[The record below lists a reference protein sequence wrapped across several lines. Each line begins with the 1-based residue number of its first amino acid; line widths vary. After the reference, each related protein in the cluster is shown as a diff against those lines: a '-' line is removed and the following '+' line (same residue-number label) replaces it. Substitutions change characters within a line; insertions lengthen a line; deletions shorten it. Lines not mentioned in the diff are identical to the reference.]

1 MPSDVFKRVDTRYLV
16 DALVDNTT
24 AAGISQF
31 ELSVGTA
38 TDLSANKT
46 SRATAVVRYIFE
58 QPDTDSL
65 VVGML
70 NYLFIENPR
79 ADLSEGNPSYRA
91 LRSNVLEP
99 RGIRLTDNGFAL
111 PDGSDIDTLERVERP
126 AVTVADYSTADP
138 WSAVSSPWGAPSAA
152 PGPPSIPR
160 DVSKVFVVHG
170 RDMRPVDVI
179 KQYLLYLGLHMMPW
193 SEAVRLTGESQPHT
207 YDVVR
212 AGMAGAAA
220 IIVIFSPDD
229 LAHVRDEFS
238 EPGDPDRVLQGQA
251 RQNVLLEAGMAFAME
266 RSRTIFVKSARTRDI
281 SDVAGFNWV
290 KLDGLWDSRKDLK
303 NRLETVGATVRAGDY
318 DLMDTAAGPFR
329 VV

>member
-1 MPSDVFKRVDTRYLV
+1 MDTRYLV
-16 DALVDNTT
+16 NALVENTT

-46 SRATAVVRYIFE
+46 NRATAVVRYMFE

-65 VVGML
+65 VVGLL
-70 NYLFIENPR
+70 NYLFIENPH
-79 ADLSEGNPSYRA
+79 ANLSDDNESYRA
-91 LRSNVLEP
+91 LRTNVIEP
-99 RGIRLTDNGFAL
+99 RGIRMTDNGFAL

-126 AVTVADYSTADP
+126 AVTVPDYSTADP
-138 WSAVSSPWGAPSAA
+138 WASVSTPWDAPSTVPAQ
-152 PGPPSIPR
+152 PTIPR

-170 RDMRPVDVI
+170 RDMRPVEVI
-179 KQYLLYLGLHMMPW
+179 RQYLMYLGLHVMPW
-193 SEAVRLTGESQPHT
+193 SEAVRLTGEPQPHT

-220 IIVIFSPDD
+220 IIVVFSPDD
-229 LAHVRDEFS
+229 LARVKDDFS
-238 EPGDPDRVLQGQA
+238 EAGDPDRAPQGQA

-266 RSRTIFVKSARTRDI
+266 RTRTVFVKSAPTRDI

-290 KLDGLWDSRKDLK
+290 KLDGVWDSRKDLK
-303 NRLETVGATVRAGDY
+303 NRLETAGATVRRGDY
-318 DLMDTAAGPFR
+318 DLMDSAAGTFR
-329 VV
+329 VS